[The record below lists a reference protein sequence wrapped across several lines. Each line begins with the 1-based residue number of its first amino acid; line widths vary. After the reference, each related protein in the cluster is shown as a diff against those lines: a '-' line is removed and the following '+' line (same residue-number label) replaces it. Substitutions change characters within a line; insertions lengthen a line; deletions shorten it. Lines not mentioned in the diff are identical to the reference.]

1 MSATVIGSQNELLS
15 SGATALSEGR
25 TDLGIQ
31 LTLEGLKLPSS
42 AHDLA
47 AGHANACAGYV
58 VVRLYAEALTHCN
71 TAIDLDPANW
81 RAYNNRA
88 AVYSAL
94 GLYEQ
99 ALADV
104 EAGLKLSP
112 SSATLHKSLSIIRE
126 NQNVTRRRN
135 RRRAA

>member
-15 SGATALSEGR
+15 SGAAALQEGR
-25 TDLGIQ
+25 TDLGIR

-47 AGHANACAGYV
+47 AGHANLCAGYV
-58 VVRLYAEALTHCN
+58 LVRLYADALTHCD
-71 TAIDLDPANW
+71 TAIGLDPSNW

-112 SSATLHKSLSIIRE
+112 NSATLHKSLGIIRE
-126 NQNVTRRRN
+126 NQNVTKRRI